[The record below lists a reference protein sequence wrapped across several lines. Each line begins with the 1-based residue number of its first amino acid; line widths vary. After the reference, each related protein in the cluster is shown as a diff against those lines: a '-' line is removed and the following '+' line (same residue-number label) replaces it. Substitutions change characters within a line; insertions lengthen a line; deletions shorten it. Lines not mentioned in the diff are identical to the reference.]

1 MAKKDPSNLLASVPL
16 FSECTKKELDAIAE
30 AAKEVDHKEGAVIAR
45 EGDKGIGF
53 FLILDGTARISVG
66 GRTRRRLGPGDYF
79 GEIALLD
86 EGPRSATVTAETAI
100 RLLGLTAW
108 NFRRLVAQNPSIAP
122 KLLKVMGER
131 LRDSSRDPTH

>member
-1 MAKKDPSNLLASVPL
+1 VAKKDPASLLANVPL
-16 FSECTKKELDAIAE
+16 FSECTKKELRAIAG
-30 AAKEVDHKEGAVIAR
+30 AAKEVEHQEGAVIAR
-45 EGDKGIGF
+45 EGDKGMGF
-53 FLILDGTARISVG
+53 FLILDGTAKISVG
-66 GRTRRRLGPGDYF
+66 GRTKRRLGAGDYF

-86 EGPRSATVTAETAI
+86 EGPRSATVTADTPI

-108 NFRRLVAQNPSIAP
+108 NFRRLVAQNPTIAP